1 MSVSP
6 FTPEQL
12 AELDKDLLP
21 LFVSERKG
29 ASGSTLRYLAGHDAI
44 DQADRIFGYGRWGYE
59 VLSCDMKT
67 IPDPLTGEIIGVTYE
82 AVCRLK
88 VDGCIPVT
96 DVGQQAVS
104 AWNVQDVVMTRRGK
118 DGDKEAPISAWEH
131 QLACRII
138 TDSHEVARK
147 GAATDAAKR
156 CLRTFGSQFGNGLY
170 GDGRITIIDGNTLEE
185 DELKA
190 DWARVYRVKDTEIAS
205 RWPRFKVWALNGPVE
220 VLTSEHKVTLYSVIQ
235 QQLKKS
241 ANRDTAWKLH
251 KIFTPATGCE

>member
-1 MSVSP
+1 M
-6 FTPEQL
+6 FTAEQI

-21 LFVSERKG
+21 IFVAERKG
-29 ASGSTLRYLAGHDAI
+29 ASGTTLKYIAGHTAI
-44 DQADRIFGYGRWGYE
+44 DQADRIFGYGQWGYE

-82 AVCRLK
+82 ATVKLT
-88 VDGCIPVT
+88 VEGCIPVT

-104 AWNVQDVVMTRRGK
+104 AWNVQDVIMTRRGK
-118 DGDKEAPISAWEH
+118 DGDMSDPITPYER

-170 GDGRITIIDGNTLEE
+170 GDGKITIIDGNTLDEE
-185 DELKA
+185 ALKA
-190 DWARVYRVKDTEIAS
+190 DWARIYRVKDTEIAS
-205 RWPRFKVWALNGPVE
+205 RWPRFKVWALGKPVDD
-220 VLTSEHKVTLYSVIQ
+220 LSSEHKVTLYSVIQ

-241 ANRDTAWKLH
+241 A
-251 KIFTPATGCE
+251 

>member
-1 MSVSP
+1 MSP
-6 FTPEQL
+6 FTEQQL
-12 AELDKDLLP
+12 NELDKDLNP
-21 LFVSERKG
+21 LFISERKG
-29 ASGSTLRYLAGHDAI
+29 ASGSTLRYLSGHDAI
-44 DQADRIFGYGRWGYE
+44 DQADRIFGYGCWGYE

-67 IPDPLTGEIIGVTYE
+67 VPDPLTGEIIGVTYE
-82 AVCRLK
+82 ATVKLT

-118 DGDKEAPISAWEH
+118 DGDKEAPISQWER

-138 TDSHEVARK
+138 TDAHEVARK

-156 CLRTFGSQFGNGLY
+156 CLRTYGSQFGNGLY

-185 DELKA
+185 EALKT
-190 DWARVYRVKDTEIAS
+190 DWARVYRVKESEVPT
-205 RWPRFKVWALNGPVE
+205 RWTRFKVWALNGPVE
-220 VLTSEHKVTLYSVIQ
+220 DLTSEHKVTLYSVIQ

-241 ANRDTAWKLH
+241 A
-251 KIFTPATGCE
+251 